1 MKRLAM
7 IVLVASGVALASG
20 CAGVQSALQP
30 AGREAAEV
38 NQLFITVTVVSI
50 VVTALVLIAMAL
62 AMWGPE
68 CWRSRLG
75 KDWLVI
81 GGGIVFPGIVLSA
94 LLAYG
99 LVVMNAGTS
108 RANRAEGEAI
118 TIIGKQWWWEVI
130 YTTDDGERVVSAN
143 ELRLPVGKPVALHL
157 KSSDVIHS
165 FWAPRLAGK
174 LDMIPGRSNTL
185 TVEATEAGISRGQC
199 AEYCGGA
206 HALMSF
212 YVVTMPQGEFD
223 NWLESEAEDAAA
235 PQSDLA
241 RQGQAVFMENG
252 CGGCHTIRGT
262 AANGKIGPDLTHLAS
277 RHSLGAATL
286 PNNARMIARWIGQ
299 HQHIKPDNHM
309 PPYEN
314 LSKGELSAISA
325 YLEGLD

>member
-1 MKRLAM
+1 M
-7 IVLVASGVALASG
+7 LVVSVAALASG

-30 AGREAAEV
+30 AGREAVEV

-50 VVTALVLIAMAL
+50 IVTAVVLIALAL

-68 CWRSRLG
+68 RWRSRLG
-75 KDWLVI
+75 KDWLII
-81 GGGIVFPGIVLSA
+81 GGGIVFPVIVLSA

-99 LVVMNAGTS
+99 LVVMNAGAS
-108 RANRAEGEAI
+108 RANRAEGQAI
-118 TIIGKQWWWEVI
+118 TITGKQWWWEVI
-130 YTTDDGERVVSAN
+130 YTTDDGKRVVSAN

-174 LDMIPGRSNTL
+174 LDMIPGRTNTL

-212 YVVTMPQGEFD
+212 YVVAMPPAEFD
-223 NWLESEAEDAAA
+223 AWLESEAEDATE
-235 PQSDLA
+235 PQGDLA
-241 RQGQAVFMENG
+241 RRGQSHFMENG

-262 AANGKIGPDLTHLAS
+262 SATGMIGPDLTHLAS

-286 PNNARMIARWIGQ
+286 PNNARMIARWIGE

-314 LSKGELSAISA
+314 LSEDELFAISA